1 MFNKLREYVLRQ
13 YFSPGL
19 LGVWTN
25 PFYFTQKELHREMAL
40 MAPRITG
47 QLLDVGCG
55 GKPYQ
60 NLFVNVDRYVGLE
73 FDTPE
78 SRATKHADVFY
89 GGKQFPFDDDSY
101 DAVVSNQVL
110 EHVFNPDE
118 FLDEIVRVLKPE
130 GKLLLSVPFVWDEH
144 LQPLDYA
151 RYSSFGLRSLLERHG
166 FAVLELHKM
175 NADVRVIFQLINVYL
190 HKVLLT
196 SNGKINLIL
205 CAVFMAPV
213 TLLGILAS
221 KILPSNPDLFL
232 SQIVLAVKKMP
243 R

>member
-1 MFNKLREYVLRQ
+1 MTF
-13 YFSPGL
+13 
-19 LGVWTN
+19 
-25 PFYFTQKELHREMAL
+25 
-40 MAPRITG
+40 MAPKMTG

-55 GKPYQ
+55 GKPYRD
-60 NLFVNVDRYVGLE
+60 LFVNANRYIGLE

-78 SRATKHADVFY
+78 SRTARHADAFY
-89 GGKQFPFDDDSY
+89 EGKRFPFDDESY
-101 DAVVSNQVL
+101 DGVISNQVL

-118 FLDEIVRVLKPE
+118 FLDEIMRVLKPE

-166 FAVLELHKM
+166 FTVLELRKM
-175 NADVRVIFQLINVYL
+175 NADMRVLFQLLNVYL

-196 SNGKINLIL
+196 SNGKLNLVL

-213 TLLGILAS
+213 TLLGLLVS

-232 SQIVLAVKKMP
+232 SQIVLAVK